1 MYEQYRLIDGRLDGY
16 YVFIYTILNEQG
28 EYIGYDELV
37 VREFDTNNLYKA
49 RKG

>member
-1 MYEQYRLIDGRLDGY
+1 MPRTLVALGDLPRFKDVPFNQS
-16 YVFIYTILNEQG
+16 
-28 EYIGYDELV
+28 EYIGYDKLV